1 MWFWLG
7 RFWFQTL
14 TAWNL
19 RLVCL
24 LNFIRLSNFVSSVE
38 EINKIMLCLVDL
50 VLFALL
56 SEIFFDRTLLWPF
69 FGPESFG
76 FQSSSKSTLWRSFCN
91 DYRNKVKLLVQ
102 ALTSSL
108 WSVYPKCHFVFFINW
123 NVKLEIKFWFSFLYW
138 SWDRKHQNKW
148 FSDFETTEHWNSDL
162 KFGFR
167 FSF

>member
-1 MWFWLG
+1 MARKDRVVVLIG
-7 RFWFQTL
+7 EV
-14 TAWNL
+14 
-19 RLVCL
+19 LVPEFDRMKPSVGL
-24 LNFIRLSNFVSSVE
+24 VIEFSNFVSSVE

-108 WSVYPKCHFVFFINW
+108 
-123 NVKLEIKFWFSFLYW
+123 
-138 SWDRKHQNKW
+138 
-148 FSDFETTEHWNSDL
+148 
-162 KFGFR
+162 
-167 FSF
+167 